1 MARKRIRSAAAFLA
15 GASVLALA
23 FVFAPVPAFAQGA
36 GPAVAGGGIGE
47 VIVTA
52 RKKEESAKDVPASIT
67 ALSGATLEAVSA
79 GGADISFL
87 SARVPSV
94 NIESS
99 FGRTFPRF
107 YIRGLGNTDF
117 DLNASQPVSLVY
129 DDVVFENPVLKGFP
143 AFDIE
148 RIEVLRGPQ
157 GTLFGRNTPAG
168 VVKFDSVKPTEEF
181 DARVRAGYRSFN
193 GFDLEAAVG
202 GKIAEGL
209 SARASLLVQTQ
220 DEWVDNAFTRQEDF
234 TGDYQ
239 DIAGRLQL
247 RYQPNA
253 QLDALLNVHG
263 RSFDGTSQL
272 FRANVITRGTTG
284 LNANFDREK
293 VFYDGGAGN
302 NQKLDTYGATGR
314 IVYDFGDVVMT
325 SVTGYENVK
334 FYGRGD
340 IDGGAGA
347 AFLPTGSRPGVIP
360 FPSESADGIDG
371 LDQWS
376 QELRFASDTSGAFS
390 WLGGL
395 YYFNEDVTISSYS
408 FDTLAPG
415 APRNGFAQQNQE
427 TKAWAVFGSATYKAT
442 DKLTLTAGVRYS
454 DDDKDFSGRRTQS
467 PFGAPNITRAIS
479 VGDSAVSWD
488 VSAVYALTDD
498 ANVYGRVARG
508 FRAPSIQG
516 RILFGDDVT
525 TANSELLTSY
535 EAGVK
540 SAFFDRRLLAD
551 VSVYSYTIDDQQF
564 TAVGGAG
571 NSNRLVNAKEGRGY
585 GFEADLR
592 ARPTE
597 NLTLSASFGYNNTEI
612 KDPSL
617 AVAVCG
623 SPFPLCTVLDPT
635 QAVPGAVLARIN
647 GNSFPNAPEWT
658 GSATAEY
665 VYPLASGARL
675 FAFTDWAY
683 KGDTNFFLYESKE
696 FREDGYWEGGLRIGY
711 ETADAKKQVAI
722 YGRNITDEERLVGA
736 IDFNNLTGFVNNPR
750 VFGIEASWKY

>member
-1 MARKRIRSAAAFLA
+1 MNRMGSRGAKVLA
-15 GASVLALA
+15 IGASMLALA
-23 FVFAPVPAFAQGA
+23 CAFGPAPAFAQA
-36 GPAVAGGGIGE
+36 KAAVAPASSGIGE

-52 RKKEESAKDVPASIT
+52 RKKAEAAKDVPVSVT
-67 ALSGATLEAVSA
+67 ALSGATLAAVSA

-94 NIESS
+94 NVESS

-143 AFDIE
+143 AFDIAQ
-148 RIEVLRGPQ
+148 IEVLRGPQ

-168 VVKFDSVKPTEEF
+168 IVKFDSVKPSATF
-181 DARVRAGYRSFN
+181 DAHARVGYRSFN
-193 GFDLEAAVG
+193 GVDLEGAVG
-202 GKIAEGL
+202 GKIADGL

-220 DEWVDNAFTRQEDF
+220 DAYVDNAFTGKKDF
-234 TGDYQ
+234 TGDYR
-239 DIAGRLQL
+239 DVAARVQL

-253 QLDALLNVHG
+253 KLDALLNVHG

-272 FRANVITRGTTG
+272 FRANVITKGSSG
-284 LNANFDREK
+284 LNGNFDRDK

-302 NQKLDTYGATGR
+302 NQKLDTIGATGR
-314 IVYDFGDVVMT
+314 VNYDFGNVVMT
-325 SVTGYENVK
+325 SVTGYEHVK

-347 AFLPTGSRPGVIP
+347 AFLPTGSKPGVIP
-360 FPSESADGIDG
+360 FPAQTADGVDG
-371 LDQWS
+371 LEQWS
-376 QELRFASDTSGAFS
+376 QELRFASDKAGPLS

-395 YYFNEDVTISSYS
+395 YYFNEDVTISSYD
-408 FDTLAPG
+408 FDTFTAG
-415 APRNGFAQQNQE
+415 QPRDGFAQQTQKTE
-427 TKAWAVFGSATYKAT
+427 AWAVFGSTSYKAT

-454 DDDKDFSGRRTQS
+454 DDNKDFRGRRTQS
-467 PFGAPNITRAIS
+467 PFGAPNITRAVS

-488 VSAVYALTDD
+488 VSAVYALSPD
-498 ANVYGRVARG
+498 ANLYARVARG

-525 TANSELLTSY
+525 TAKSEFLTSY

-540 SAFFDRRLLAD
+540 SSMFDRRLTAD
-551 VSVYSYTIDDQQF
+551 VSVYSYTIKDQQL
-564 TAVGGAG
+564 TAVGGGG
-571 NSNRLVNAKEGRGY
+571 NVNRLINAKEGKGY
-585 GFEADLR
+585 GFEADVR
-592 ARPTE
+592 AKPVK
-597 NLTLSASFGYNNTEI
+597 NLTLTAAFGYNNTEI
-612 KDPSL
+612 KDPRLGTAPCGAPCTVTDPVVLVS
-617 AVAVCG
+617 G
-623 SPFPLCTVLDPT
+623 SPVAL
-635 QAVPGAVLARIN
+635 IN

-665 VYPLASGARL
+665 SVPLHSGARL

-683 KGDTNFFLYESKE
+683 KGETNFFLYQSRE
-696 FREDGYWEGGLRIGY
+696 FREQGYWEGGLRVGY
-711 ETADAKKQVAI
+711 QTADAKKEVAL

-750 VFGIEASWKY
+750 IWGVEASWKY